1 MIDRRG
7 FLKVISWG
15 IGLGVM
21 FFPLGGLFSSSK
33 VKSPSSA
40 RGGLVHPL
48 PSTDNFSSIQSG
60 CRLNRQL
67 IDQMP
72 KTYNR
77 SSNILEEAMKR
88 LAVDVDKACIGGLI
102 EKV

>member
-48 PSTDNFSSIQSG
+48 P
-60 CRLNRQL
+60 
-67 IDQMP
+67 

>member
-21 FFPLGGLFSSSK
+21 FFPLGGLFSSS
-33 VKSPSSA
+33 
-40 RGGLVHPL
+40 
-48 PSTDNFSSIQSG
+48 TDNFSSIRSG
-60 CRLNRQL
+60 YWLNRQL

-88 LAVDVDKACIGGLI
+88 LAVDVDKAYIGGLI